1 MSNSPF
7 DELAPAV
14 SSFSIYL
21 DKLINAFSNQRKY
34 TILAVAD
41 IGLFAI
47 SICVAIGWEYGLDR
61 LPAEILHHSNFVV
74 LEIAIKIG
82 SFWIFGI
89 YRQILQ
95 YTGRE
100 FVFTMIQAIA
110 TSCLTIAVTDRL
122 FLVSTIPLS
131 VLFSDGMLALLLA
144 ITFRLGVRLMRGKM
158 VLSEVGVADPGE
170 HRSTIPQTKVII
182 YGAGGDGRL
191 LAQALAR
198 ESTKKLIGFVD
209 DAPHLQGRNI
219 GGIRVYAPAE
229 LLKLKAR
236 IGFEEILLAMPSID
250 SQRKRDLIQRL
261 QILGVPVKTVP
272 SITQILSDRPQTNQT
287 PELDI
292 EDLLG
297 RKAIAARP
305 ELLQHDITDRVVLV
319 TGGGG
324 SIGSELCRQIAKQQ
338 PKMLLVYE
346 LNEFALYQMDLELGE
361 NYPHLIKVACLGS
374 VTDDRSLTRVL
385 NKYSVDIIYH
395 AAAYKHVPIVEANP
409 ISGMVNNIS
418 GTLTAARCAIACGVS
433 KFVLISTDKAVRPTN
448 IMGATKRVAELVLQ
462 GLADLSTHT
471 TCFTMVRFGN
481 VLGSSG
487 SVVPRFSAQ
496 ILAGKPI
503 TLTHADITR
512 YFMTIPEAATL
523 VIQAGAMAKG
533 GEVFLL
539 DMGEPIKIY
548 DLAAQMIRLYGLEPE
563 RDIKIEVTGLRPGE
577 KIYEELLIDCDA
589 ALATGHPKIFCAR
602 EAKLAWKVLEPQL
615 TSLLDAAADCE
626 VNACVSVLHNLVP
639 EYQPMGQYAK
649 VKSDAVAVSVAA
661 SISNKLQRSEVHQEG
676 RKKISNANVQPQLVS
691 KK

>member
-1 MSNSPF
+1 MNNSPF
-7 DELAPAV
+7 DDELAPAV
-14 SSFSIYL
+14 ASFYIYL
-21 DKLINAFSNQRKY
+21 DKLINALSNNWKY
-34 TILAVAD
+34 AILAVAD
-41 IGLFAI
+41 LGLFAI
-47 SICVAIGWEYGLDR
+47 SICAAIGWEYGLDR
-61 LPAEILHHSNFVV
+61 LPAEILHYSNFVV
-74 LEIAIKIG
+74 LAISIKIG
-82 SFWIFGI
+82 LFWIFGI

-100 FVFTMIQAIA
+100 FVFTISQAVA
-110 TSCLTIAVTDRL
+110 VSCLTIAVTDRL
-122 FLVSTIPLS
+122 FLASTIPLS
-131 VLFSDGMLALLLA
+131 VLCSDGILALPLA
-144 ITFRLGVRLMRGKM
+144 ITFRLGVRLTRGKARQI
-158 VLSEVGVADPGE
+158 ECDAPA
-170 HRSTIPQTKVII
+170 TIKVII

-198 ESTKKLIGFVD
+198 ESSKKLIGFVD
-209 DAPHLQGRNI
+209 DAAHLQGRNI

-250 SQRKRDLIQRL
+250 TQRKRDLIQRL
-261 QILGVPVKTVP
+261 KILDVPVKTVP
-272 SITQILSDRPQTNQT
+272 SITEILSDRGSIIQT
-287 PELDI
+287 PEIDI

-297 RKAIAARP
+297 RTAIAARP
-305 ELLQHDITDRVVLV
+305 ELLQHDIADRVVLV

-361 NYPHLIKVACLGS
+361 NYPNLIKVACLGS

-385 NKYSVDIIYH
+385 NKYHVDIIYH

-418 GTLTAARCAIACGVS
+418 GTLTAARCAIDCGVP

-462 GLADLSTHT
+462 GLADLPTHT

-602 EAKLAWKVLEPQL
+602 ESKLAWKELEPQL
-615 TSLLDAAADCE
+615 ISLLDAAADCE

-661 SISNKLQRSEVHQEG
+661 SISNKLRRSEVHQEG
-676 RKKISNANVQPQLVS
+676 RKKVSNLTT
-691 KK
+691 